1 MQIRYSCKDMG
12 LNCSFVVKGATRE
25 EVIKKALEHVL
36 EKHTDDF
43 NSITSPAE
51 IQKMEQALTRSTTV
65 VAG

>member
-1 MQIRYSCKDMG
+1 MG

-25 EVIKKALEHVL
+25 EVTKKALKHVM
-36 EKHTDDF
+36 EKHADDF

-51 IQKMEQALTRSTTV
+51 IVKMEQALTRSTTV

>member
-1 MQIRYSCKDMG
+1 MG

-51 IQKMEQALTRSTTV
+51 IQKMEQALTRSTSV